1 MSAIKSFVL
10 ALAAAASAASLDSKS
25 HAGSDVLTVGV
36 LGDYG
41 WTGWEPASLNFC
53 NNVMPRLITNNI
65 TIPREL
71 QNDCDPGD
79 RGNIVNATAEQTATA
94 SYIGK
99 VCAMKNCS
107 AIVSVGDNF
116 YSSAIDFSTGGVNRF
131 EKAWSTMYEGG
142 IFNNTRWYQTLGNH
156 DIVKGQAGVDFQTKI
171 APLYDSRW
179 YFGTEGL
186 PYYTYDLA
194 GKDWKATFAVVD
206 SDCFINKYQKD
217 TSVYQN
223 EYTLSCYKDKQVQ
236 IDFVEQAFAKSDA
249 QWKFLQIHHG
259 YMSSSTNYTE
269 LAPFVE
275 IVEKYKGIVVN
286 GHDHCLAHYYSNNT
300 NFILTGGSGYA
311 EPGDCNYGVALGPYA
326 KFLGANSQG
335 AGNGF
340 VTMDISKKSVNVEY
354 YARDMSYEGSDLYPV
369 KNSMKPIYSF
379 AVDAKK

>member
-1 MSAIKSFVL
+1 
-10 ALAAAASAASLDSKS
+10 
-25 HAGSDVLTVGV
+25 
-36 LGDYG
+36 
-41 WTGWEPASLNFC
+41 
-53 NNVMPRLITNNI
+53 
-65 TIPREL
+65 
-71 QNDCDPGD
+71 
-79 RGNIVNATAEQTATA
+79 
-94 SYIGK
+94 
-99 VCAMKNCS
+99 MKNCS

-131 EKAWSTMYEGG
+131 EEAWSTMYKGG

-206 SDCFINKYQKD
+206 SDCFINKYQED

-236 IDFVEQAFAKSDA
+236 VDFVEQAFAKSDA

-259 YMSSSTNYTE
+259 YMSSSTNFTE

-354 YARDMSYEGSDLYPV
+354 YARDMSYEGGDLYPV
-369 KNSMKPIYSF
+369 KNQMKPIYSF
-379 AVDAKK
+379 MVDARK